1 MAFQLSE
8 FMPVRYGSEQTG
20 PKKGVPY
27 DAALTPA
34 DGKGKWWEGMDP
46 QDLCNPASR
55 CSAYR

>member
-8 FMPVRYGSEQTG
+8 FMPVRYGSDQTG

-27 DAALTPA
+27 DAALTTA

-46 QDLCNPASR
+46 QDLCNQA
-55 CSAYR
+55 